1 MLDLQGAYAH
11 SPLPCH
17 FSLFSTFQFS
27 YILLFIVPLP
37 PHSFQFLTISNSTL
51 IFLAA
56 LTVCNGH
63 HNVLIEH
70 VL

>member
-11 SPLPCH
+11 SPLPWD
-17 FSLFSTFQFS
+17 FSLFSTFQF
-27 YILLFIVPLP
+27 ILLFIVPLP
-37 PHSFQFLTISNSTL
+37 PHSFQFLTISYSTL
-51 IFLAA
+51 IFLAV